1 MVTDA
6 RELISIF
13 DLCSLL
19 PPALDFRLI
28 HHNHVLIVNI
38 LALTS
43 VRACISLAGRLRF
56 LVCMSPVVAEAELVS
71 QLLAGIARVRR
82 AGHVARLHSLILVWF
97 HRLSAALR
105 HCDLD
110 FRFVPH
116 IVLLSLANLNLRLVA
131 RKRVTGLLILRMGV
145 GVQIIHNLI

>member
-6 RELISIF
+6 RELKRIF
-13 DLCSLL
+13 DLSSLL
-19 PPALDFRLI
+19 PPPLDFRLI

-38 LALTS
+38 LFLTG
-43 VRACISLAGRLRF
+43 VRACISLASRLRF
-56 LVCMSPVVAEAELVS
+56 LVCMSSVVAEVELVS
-71 QLLAGIARVRR
+71 QLLAGIARMRR
-82 AGHVARLHSLILVWF
+82 AGHVARLHSFILLRID
-97 HRLSAALR
+97 RLSAALR

-110 FRFVPH
+110 FCFVPH
-116 IVLLSLANLNLRLVA
+116 IALLSLANLNLRLVA